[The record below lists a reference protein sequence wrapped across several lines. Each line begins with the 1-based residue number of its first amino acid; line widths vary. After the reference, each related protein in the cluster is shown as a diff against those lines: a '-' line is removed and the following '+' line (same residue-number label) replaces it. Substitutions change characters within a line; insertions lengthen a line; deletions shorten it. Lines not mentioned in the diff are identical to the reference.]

1 MSEVKFG
8 RSAKVQLSEYE
19 DVVIKSIR
27 SSLFRDDQV
36 IVQIKHKSGE
46 VLEHDVFKRAFTIV
60 PIVGANGINAKIA
73 TYDTVREKDD
83 GEVITFRNIG
93 SVIPDIDSMSEKV
106 IYASAQTTGVRISEN
121 SRLS

>member
-1 MSEVKFG
+1 MSDVKFG
-8 RSAKVQLSEYE
+8 RSAKIQLSSYE

-27 SSLFRDDQV
+27 ASLFRDDQV

-46 VLEHDVFKRAFTIV
+46 ILEHDVFKRAFTIV

-73 TYDTVREKDD
+73 TYDTVREKD
-83 GEVITFRNIG
+83 GEVVTFRNIG
-93 SVIPDIDSMSEKV
+93 SIIPDIDSMSEKT
-106 IYASAQTTGVRISEN
+106 IYASAQTAGVRVSEN

>member
-1 MSEVKFG
+1 MSDVKFG
-8 RSAKVQLSEYE
+8 RSAKIQLSSYE

-36 IVQIKHKSGE
+36 IVQIKHASGE

-73 TYDTVREKDD
+73 TYDTVREKD
-83 GEVITFRNIG
+83 GEVVTFRNIG
-93 SVIPDIDSMSEKV
+93 SIIPDIDSMSEKA
-106 IYASAQTTGVRISEN
+106 IYASAQTVGVRVSEN

>member
-1 MSEVKFG
+1 MSDIKFG
-8 RSAKVQLSEYE
+8 RSAKIQLSSYE

-36 IVQIKHKSGE
+36 IVQIQHASGE

-60 PIVGANGINAKIA
+60 PIVGANGIKAKIA
-73 TYDTVREKDD
+73 TYDTVRKKGD
-83 GEVITFRNIG
+83 EVITFRNIG
-93 SVIPDIDSMSEKV
+93 SIIPDIDSMSEKT